1 MYKIMDLEIEG
12 EVAAEW
18 RDISLEAPDLE
29 ILLVD
34 WLNELLYIGEVEN
47 LLLVEFQIESLG
59 GSRLTARVGGVP
71 AEEPVRDIKAV
82 TFHDLEVVHEEGG
95 WSTVV
100 TFDV

>member
-1 MYKIMDLEIEG
+1 
-12 EVAAEW
+12 VAAEW
-18 RDISLEAPDLE
+18 RDISLDASDLE

-47 LLLVEFQIESLG
+47 LLLVDFRIESLTD
-59 GSRLTARVGGVP
+59 SRLKARVGGIL

-82 TFHDLEVVHEEGG
+82 TFHDLEVVREEGG